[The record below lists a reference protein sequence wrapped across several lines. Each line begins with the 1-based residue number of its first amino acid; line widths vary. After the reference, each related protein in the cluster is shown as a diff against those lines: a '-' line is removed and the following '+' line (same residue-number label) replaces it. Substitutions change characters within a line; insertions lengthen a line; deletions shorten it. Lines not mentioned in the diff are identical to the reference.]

1 MRTILILNILLTT
14 YFSYAQN
21 KINYLGSL
29 IIDNNIISLKLMLE
43 EHNGVVNGFSITNIG
58 TENETKS
65 KITGIYFKSDRS
77 FQLQEREIMY
87 TKSSEPLNT
96 FCHISMYL
104 SFKGLINKRIE
115 GTFTGKFLDNTE
127 CARGEVILM
136 QEKRIERKIQKIK
149 KKINNKKKKDNNKP
163 LLEPT
168 KILKNGDNITL
179 KWQDKEAILLI
190 WDANKEDQDKI
201 EIRINNKTILYN
213 FETKKKK
220 KKIIF
225 KLEKGENT
233 IEIIAVS
240 TGKLPPNTSRIELID
255 NKTKYSIT
263 TQLKIG
269 KSAVIKIIRSVS
281 EK

>member
-29 IIDNNIISLKLMLE
+29 ILDNNIISLKLMLE

-77 FQLQEREIMY
+77 FQLQEREIVY
-87 TKSSEPLNT
+87 TKSAEPLNT

-104 SFKGLINKRIE
+104 SFKGLINKKLK
-115 GTFTGKFLDNTE
+115 GTFTGKFLDDTE

-136 QEKRIERKIQKIK
+136 QEKRIQKKIQTIK
-149 KKINNKKKKDNNKP
+149 KKIHKKNKKDNNNKP

-179 KWQDKEAILLI
+179 KWEDKDAILLI
-190 WDANKEDQDKI
+190 WDPNKEDQDKI

-233 IEIIAVS
+233 LEIIAVS
-240 TGKLPPNTSRIELID
+240 TGKLPPNTSRVELID
-255 NKTKYSIT
+255 SKTKYSIT
-263 TQLKIG
+263 TQLEIG
-269 KSAVIKIIRSVS
+269 KSAVIKIIR
-281 EK
+281 